1 MPVKGFQPPV
11 DGLQLFGY
19 FALLPEHTRHFF
31 RQAVHIHDL
40 ILLQEIQH
48 FCRCFQIVDSGIT
61 ARFSRLLP
69 PRKDTLYHLCKS
81 GRLGVRRFLFQ
92 PALQLGNAGFQLPQ
106 LLICDFD
113 FAVDVSPLR
122 ADSALLHLKGGYAQM
137 HGGDQV
143 YSLPL
148 IAAVV
153 YALGMISLFKIRIAD
168 FSPRR
173 PPFLRFGLLV
183 PVGGGNGFALFQP
196 RRHHALPGRMTAV
209 LERIAGDERKHSPIR
224 SGQRPVRSA
233 FKYGYVGNDVGID
246 RSVCHCHLDA
256 VANLRILQRL
266 EVIAVAVSIDG
277 ARSLRP
283 RQSRGR

>member
-1 MPVKGFQPPV
+1 MSGGTAPSARRSASPAPLSMPLAEYLSCRSLRCQDSVLRLRNGSAPCGTLRKTPPAFSAAAACISRKPRGTSNTSRRLKYALQ
-11 DGLQLFGY
+11 GLSAACRWASAFRIFRAAPRTY
-19 FALLPEHTRHFF
+19 PPFF
-31 RQAVHIHDL
+31 RHAVHIHDL

-48 FCRCFQIVDSGIT
+48 FCRRFQIVDGGIT
-61 ARFSRLLP
+61 ARLSRLLL

-81 GRLGVRRFLFQ
+81 GRIGVRRFLFQ

-137 HGGDQV
+137 NGGDQV

-153 YALGMISLFKIRIAD
+153 YTLGMISLFKIRIAD

-183 PVGGGNGFALFQP
+183 PVGGGNGFAFVLPLFG
-196 RRHHALPGRMTAV
+196 L
-209 LERIAGDERKHSPIR
+209 
-224 SGQRPVRSA
+224 
-233 FKYGYVGNDVGID
+233 
-246 RSVCHCHLDA
+246 
-256 VANLRILQRL
+256 
-266 EVIAVAVSIDG
+266 
-277 ARSLRP
+277 
-283 RQSRGR
+283 

>member
-1 MPVKGFQPPV
+1 M
-11 DGLQLFGY
+11 
-19 FALLPEHTRHFF
+19 
-31 RQAVHIHDL
+31 
-40 ILLQEIQH
+40 QEIQH
-48 FCRCFQIVDSGIT
+48 FCRRFQIVDGGIT
-61 ARFSRLLP
+61 ARFSALLP

-81 GRLGVRRFLFQ
+81 GRLGVCRFLFQ
-92 PALQLGNAGFQLPQ
+92 PALQLENAGFQLPQ

-153 YALGMISLFKIRIAD
+153 YTLGMISLFKIRIAD

-183 PVGGGNGFALFQP
+183 PVGGGNGLAFVLPLF
-196 RRHHALPGRMTAV
+196 RVVDFVAV
-209 LERIAGDERKHSPIR
+209 LIKNILLFLLRAPCAVLLNGAH
-224 SGQRPVRSA
+224 GQQDM
-233 FKYGYVGNDVGID
+233 GVG
-246 RSVCHCHLDA
+246 
-256 VANLRILQRL
+256 
-266 EVIAVAVSIDG
+266 VAVVLIV
-277 ARSLRP
+277 
-283 RQSRGR
+283 